1 MRSIQKRAVLYLRVS
16 TEEQVDNYSLKTQEE
31 ICKKEADKRGF
42 KIEKI
47 FKEEGKSAKSIT
59 GRPVLIKLLEYCRK
73 NKRSIGALIVYR
85 LDRISR
91 QTGDYLAIRK
101 RLSENGINIL
111 SASEPTGDSPTEKL
125 IETILAGFAQLDND
139 IRGERSRNG
148 MHSRFMS
155 GLMNGKPP
163 PGYMMVNA
171 YPVEDL
177 QSFDKMKQAWDIMA
191 TGTKSARE
199 MAEILDTYKLKDSR
213 SGKLSKFSYKQ
224 VYRIF
229 RSKFYMGVLTSV
241 TYQKEVQG
249 QHIPMISREQ
259 FDKVQAIFDNRN
271 PNKVNLALRN
281 RNHEDFPLRRF
292 MKCSKCKLAFS
303 GSWSTGRGGK
313 YAYYHCRSRCKNSNT
328 PRMLV
333 HNAFTE
339 ILQTKPLLPEHI
351 TFCITMLENIY
362 QRRFAKIKQ
371 KQVRTNYQIQKLR
384 DMRQSLIQKNLAG
397 TYSDADFK
405 EQFDLIEGQLQ
416 NMSILNKQTLL
427 ERYTKQNTQDYIKAK
442 VTDLAK
448 AYEGCD
454 IKQKRTLISLLFP
467 RGLMWNYPGL
477 SII

>member
-1 MRSIQKRAVLYLRVS
+1 MRSIHKRAVLYLRVS

-31 ICKKEADKRGF
+31 ICKKEADRRGF

-47 FKEEGKSAKSIT
+47 FKEEGRSAKSIT

-91 QTGDYLAIRK
+91 QTADYLAIRK
-101 RLSENGINIL
+101 RLGDNGINIL

-148 MHSRFMS
+148 MHTRFMS

-171 YPVEDL
+171 YPVKDIS
-177 QSFDKMKQAWDIMA
+177 SFDKMKQAWDIMA

-199 MAEILDTYKLKDSR
+199 MAEILNTYKLKDSR
-213 SGKLSKFSYKQ
+213 SGKLSKFNYKQ
-224 VYRIF
+224 IYRIF
-229 RSKFYMGVLTSV
+229 RSKFYMGILTSV

-249 QHIPMISREQ
+249 QHIPMISKEQ

-271 PNKVNLALRN
+271 PNKVNLVLRN
-281 RNHEDFPLRRF
+281 RNHADFPLRSF
-292 MKCSKCKLAFS
+292 MRCSKCKLAFS

-333 HNAFTE
+333 HSAFTE
-339 ILQTKPLLPEHI
+339 LLQTKPLLPEHI
-351 TFCITMLENIY
+351 TFCITIFETIY

-371 KQVRTNYQIQKLR
+371 KQIRTNYQIQKLR

-405 EQFDLIEGQLQ
+405 EQFDLIEDQLHKMNIISQ
-416 NMSILNKQTLL
+416 QSVLQK
-427 ERYTKQNTQDYIKAK
+427 YTKEITQKYIQDKII
-442 VTDLAK
+442 DLPTS
-448 AYEGCD
+448 YEACD
-454 IKQKRTLISLLFP
+454 IKQKRTIISLLFP

-477 SII
+477 IAI